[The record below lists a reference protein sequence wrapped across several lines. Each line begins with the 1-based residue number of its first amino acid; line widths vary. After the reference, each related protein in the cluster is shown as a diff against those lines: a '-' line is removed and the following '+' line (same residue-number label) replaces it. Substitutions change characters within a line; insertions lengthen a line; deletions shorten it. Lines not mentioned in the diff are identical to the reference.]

1 MEQYSGNKKSAKKTS
16 RRQFPVKLDMISIQS
31 ETLLTQSPKE
41 QSVKLYKQSIQLIG
55 NQLLEFPLIVIDDNG
70 QRPAVANGY

>member
-1 MEQYSGNKKSAKKTS
+1 
-16 RRQFPVKLDMISIQS
+16 MISIQS
-31 ETLLTQSPKE
+31 ETLLTQSRKE